1 MKEEGDEGGGRTDG
15 VGVMLCCVCVCVC
28 VCACVNT
35 LAMRSGCRCVL
46 AWAVNG

>member
-28 VCACVNT
+28 VCVCQHTGDAEWLPLCPSV
-35 LAMRSGCRCVL
+35 G
-46 AWAVNG
+46 G